1 MTFLNKA
8 HDAGYVKSRYI
19 RHVGYLLA
27 MAIVEG
33 HPLPWNTVREMEN
46 LRFTE
51 STRPHEMILAAET
64 FLPCIGNTGAQED
77 DVLSGSQYQ
86 VELSIDIGT
95 TTLT

>member
-46 LRFTE
+46 L
-51 STRPHEMILAAET
+51 
-64 FLPCIGNTGAQED
+64 
-77 DVLSGSQYQ
+77 
-86 VELSIDIGT
+86 
-95 TTLT
+95 